1 MALESVAN
9 LSQAVR
15 ELELLERNRQ
25 SEFDDLART
34 RNDAKALA
42 KDMIRRDWVTVWQA
56 QRLLKGRGHELVL
69 GSYLLLEQ
77 LGEGGMGK
85 VYKAKHRLM
94 GRTVALKVI
103 RRERLVHPDAVRRF
117 HREIQAAAQLS
128 HPNVVLAYDADRL
141 GDVHFFAMEYVQ
153 GSDLGKI
160 VRDRGPLPIREAC
173 DYSRQAA
180 LGLQHAHER
189 GLVHR
194 DIKPS
199 NLLLTAAKEE
209 IMRAALGG
217 VIALSL
223 SDEPRGVIKILDMG
237 LARVAEPLVGE
248 DPSRIT
254 HEGLVI
260 GTPDFLAPEQAR
272 NASTV
277 DIRAD
282 LYGLGCTL
290 FYMLT
295 AQTPFPGGTPTEKL
309 LKHAIDPA
317 PDVRGLRGEAPA
329 GLANVLA
336 KMMAKKPEDRYQSPA
351 EAAAALEPFSLNSPA
366 ARPVAPAPNPFA
378 DSVFNA
384 PIPVTITPEKSGGAI
399 PRQTWIAVGVIA
411 GASLLLVVVFGLLFR
426 ALL

>member
-1 MALESVAN
+1 
-9 LSQAVR
+9 
-15 ELELLERNRQ
+15 
-25 SEFDDLART
+25 
-34 RNDAKALA
+34 
-42 KDMIRRDWVTVWQA
+42 
-56 QRLLKGRGHELVL
+56 
-69 GSYLLLEQ
+69 LLLEQ

-141 GDVHFFAMEYVQ
+141 GDVHFFAMEYVR

-194 DIKPS
+194 DIKPT
-199 NLLLTAAKEE
+199 NLLLTDAKEE

-223 SDEPRGVIKILDMG
+223 SDEARGVIKILDMG
-237 LARVAEPLVGE
+237 LARVAEPLFGE

-295 AQTPFPGGTPTEKL
+295 AQVPFPGGTPTEKL
-309 LKHAIDPA
+309 LKHAIEPT
-317 PDVRGLRGEAPA
+317 PDVRALRADAPA
-329 GLANVLA
+329 GLASVLA
-336 KMMAKKPEDRYQSPA
+336 KMMAKKPEERYQSPA
-351 EAAAALEPFSLNSPA
+351 EAAAALEPFSMNSPA
-366 ARPVAPAPNPFA
+366 PRPVNPAPAPNPFA

-384 PIPVTITPEKSGGAI
+384 PIPVNATSEKSGGAI
-399 PRQTWIAVGVIA
+399 PRQTWIAVGVIV
-411 GASLLLVVVFGLLFR
+411 GASLLLVVLFGLLFR